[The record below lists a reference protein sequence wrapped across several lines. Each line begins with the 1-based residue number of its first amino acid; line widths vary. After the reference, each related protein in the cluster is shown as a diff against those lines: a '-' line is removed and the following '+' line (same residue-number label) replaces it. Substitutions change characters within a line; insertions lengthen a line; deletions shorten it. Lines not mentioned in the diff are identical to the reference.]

1 MEQEWDDDLE
11 VRVEV
16 VVEREGDR
24 NGLVPPPDDCHLE
37 DVRGGNDTI
46 SIDEDF
52 EPLLERARRKR
63 RDEFPLAVPRRLAHS
78 VMGKDDPGIRPRA

>member
-1 MEQEWDDDLE
+1 MEQYWGDDFE

-16 VVEREGDR
+16 VVEREGNR
-24 NGLVPPPDDCHLE
+24 NGLVPPPDCHLE
-37 DVRGGNDTI
+37 DVRGGNDAI
-46 SIDEDF
+46 SVDEDF

-63 RDEFPLAVPRRLAHS
+63 RDELLLAVPRRLAHS